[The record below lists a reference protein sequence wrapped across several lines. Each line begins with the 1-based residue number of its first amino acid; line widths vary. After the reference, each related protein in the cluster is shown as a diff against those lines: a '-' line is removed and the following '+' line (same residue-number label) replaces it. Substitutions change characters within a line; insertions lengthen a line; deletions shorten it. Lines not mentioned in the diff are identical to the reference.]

1 MGSVDINY
9 KCPHCDHCMG
19 DGGYAVDGINYPICT
34 SGTANCL
41 DKAVS
46 GLCSRADVKRAALL
60 VLIDRPANH
69 AAPIYKVMVAMGAFS
84 QVLSERI
91 TTYL

>member
-1 MGSVDINY
+1 M
-9 KCPHCDHCMG
+9 
-19 DGGYAVDGINYPICT
+19 DGRGYAVDGINYPICT
-34 SGTANCL
+34 MGTANCL

-46 GLCSRADVKRAALL
+46 GLCSRAEVKRAALL
-60 VLIDRPANH
+60 VLIDRPANQ
-69 AAPIYKVMVAMGAFS
+69 AVPIYNVMVAMGAFS

>member
-1 MGSVDINY
+1 
-9 KCPHCDHCMG
+9 MG
-19 DGGYAVDGINYPICT
+19 DGGYAVDGIHYPICT
-34 SGTANCL
+34 SGIANCL

-60 VLIDRPANH
+60 VLIDRPVNH

>member
-9 KCPHCDHCMG
+9 KCPHCDHRG
-19 DGGYAVDGINYPICT
+19 YGGYAVDGINYPICT
-34 SGTANCL
+34 NGTANCL
-41 DKAVS
+41 DKAIS
-46 GLCSRADVKRAALL
+46 GLCSRAAVKRAALF
-60 VLIDRPANH
+60 VLLDRPANH
-69 AAPIYKVMVAMGAFS
+69 AAPIYKVLVAMGAVS